1 MDVLGDGVGQ
11 GILACLIGLN
21 HCARDCGNDDT
32 HDFGD
37 SGDHLPRDMSYA
49 YFKLSVTKPGCR
61 SRGTGIYQGLC
72 GTGWVLAPNAPQ
84 PSL

>member
-1 MDVLGDGVGQ
+1 VDVLGDGVGQ
-11 GILACLIGLN
+11 GILARLIGLN
-21 HCARDCGNDDT
+21 QCARVCSKHDT
-32 HDFGD
+32 PDFSD
-37 SGDHLPRDMSYA
+37 SGEHLPRDMSYA

-61 SRGTGIYQGLC
+61 SRGTGIYPGLC